1 MEIYKQGL
9 YIPIIEYQLFH
20 PFTKEKLNLSYCSN
34 TTINLYIPAEIDENN
49 LLKHNSTS
57 EYYTDKCLP
66 ATSFNGA
73 DIILE
78 DRKNEFINYNM
89 SLCENNC
96 EYDGYNIKKKK
107 VICECGIKSTF
118 NYFKDLNNIDS
129 SILLSKFKDLK
140 NEINLF
146 VLSCYK
152 TLFTK
157 GGLSGNIGSYILF
170 FIIVYFIASLN
181 FFVSFGYKYFKKK
194 VIQIITEK
202 SKNMAKENKI
212 VNYGDNINENQENVN
227 IFDINDHNI
236 EKSNRIETIE
246 KIKKDINDIK
256 QPPKRR
262 NLSKSK
268 TNFDVSNNSHNSL
281 KIPKIKKDNSNSKF
295 NLDISSEKRKVANSI
310 LLISSNTKNPNFISN
325 NKNFLNYNDY
335 ELNSFSYENALKID
349 KRTYFEYY
357 ISLLKTKHL
366 LIFTF
371 FNNNDYNSKTIKICL
386 FLFSF
391 ALFYTVNALFFT
403 ESEMHKIYVDEGE
416 YKFIY
421 QIPQIIISTIISS
434 ILRIII
440 SYFSLSEKSILEI
453 KNEKNI
459 ENIQYKVPDV
469 FNCLTI
475 KFTIF
480 FELSLITLIF
490 FWYYL
495 SCFCAVY
502 KNTQL
507 FLIKDTIVCF
517 ILTLLYPLFINLLP
531 GIFRIP
537 SLRNR
542 NRIIMYKLSRL
553 IELL

>member
-1 MEIYKQGL
+1 
-9 YIPIIEYQLFH
+9 
-20 PFTKEKLNLSYCSN
+20 
-34 TTINLYIPAEIDENN
+34 
-49 LLKHNSTS
+49 
-57 EYYTDKCLP
+57 
-66 ATSFNGA
+66 
-73 DIILE
+73 
-78 DRKNEFINYNM
+78 M

-96 EYDGYNIKKKK
+96 EYDGYDIKKKK
-107 VICECGIKSTF
+107 VICQCGIKSKF

-146 VLSCYK
+146 VLSCYE

-157 GGLSGNIGSYILF
+157 DGLSGNIGSYVLF
-170 FIIVYFIASLN
+170 FIILYFIGSLN
-181 FFVSFGYKYFKKK
+181 FFVIFGYKYFKKK
-194 VIQIITEK
+194 VTQLITEK
-202 SKNMAKENKI
+202 SKNMSKDNKI
-212 VNYGDNINENQENVN
+212 VNYEININQNQENIN
-227 IFDINDHNI
+227 IFNINNLDI

-268 TNFDVSNNSHNSL
+268 TIFDISNNSHNSL
-281 KIPKIKKDNSNSKF
+281 ELPKVKKDNSNSKF
-295 NLDISSEKRKVANSI
+295 KLDLSREKRKVANNI
-310 LLISSNTKNPNFISN
+310 LLISSNTKNPNFISD
-325 NKNFLNYNDY
+325 NKNFMNYNDY

-349 KRTYFEYY
+349 KRTYCEYY
-357 ISLLKTKHL
+357 KSLLKTKHL

-371 FNNNDYNSKTIKICL
+371 FNHNDYNSKTIKICL
-386 FLFSF
+386 FFFSF

-403 ESEMHKIYVDEGE
+403 ESEIHKIYEDEGE

-440 SYFSLSEKSILEI
+440 NYFSLSEKSILEI
-453 KNEKNI
+453 KHEKNL
-459 ENIQYKVPDV
+459 ENIEYKLPDV
-469 FNCLTI
+469 FNCLII

-480 FELSLITLIF
+480 FELSLIILIF

-507 FLIKDTIVCF
+507 FLIKDTIICF
-517 ILTLLYPLFINLLP
+517 MLALLYPLFINLLP

-537 SLRNR
+537 SLANR
-542 NRIIMYKLSRL
+542 NRRIMYKFSRL
-553 IELL
+553 VELL